1 MNCRRETAKMGVPPG
16 NRPAVP
22 RDWFRGVPERY
33 VAGAYTRGRQEG
45 RPYPWSQQVI
55 HEISGLTERGWTM
68 ADENTCSRC
77 GGSKLESGRV
87 QSTGRIHFHFENPR
101 FLTMH
106 TGYVPIVSTMCLDCG
121 KIDLAGEVTKARRL
135 SKKEQSS

>member
-1 MNCRRETAKMGVPPG
+1 
-16 NRPAVP
+16 
-22 RDWFRGVPERY
+22 
-33 VAGAYTRGRQEG
+33 
-45 RPYPWSQQVI
+45 
-55 HEISGLTERGWTM
+55 M

-101 FLTMH
+101 FLTMR
-106 TGYVPIVSTMCLDCG
+106 TGYVPVDATICLDCG
-121 KIDLAGEVTKARRL
+121 TIDLKGEVDKARRI

>member
-1 MNCRRETAKMGVPPG
+1 
-16 NRPAVP
+16 
-22 RDWFRGVPERY
+22 
-33 VAGAYTRGRQEG
+33 
-45 RPYPWSQQVI
+45 
-55 HEISGLTERGWTM
+55 M